1 MNEENVWRQF
11 RSGTALNLMAP
22 SFRLTGNRSRSR
34 ERDRSNPARA
44 RWICLLFIENF
55 KNLPNFS
62 VRNIKENVIKYSK
75 TKNDIHLTNT
85 HLINFLFSKQIR
97 SKLIRDP
104 ALESASRSMH
114 EPKISAAS
122 FSKSSVCN
130 QFNSN

>member
-75 TKNDIHLTNT
+75 TKN
-85 HLINFLFSKQIR
+85 
-97 SKLIRDP
+97 
-104 ALESASRSMH
+104 
-114 EPKISAAS
+114 KIKKA
-122 FSKSSVCN
+122 
-130 QFNSN
+130 FN